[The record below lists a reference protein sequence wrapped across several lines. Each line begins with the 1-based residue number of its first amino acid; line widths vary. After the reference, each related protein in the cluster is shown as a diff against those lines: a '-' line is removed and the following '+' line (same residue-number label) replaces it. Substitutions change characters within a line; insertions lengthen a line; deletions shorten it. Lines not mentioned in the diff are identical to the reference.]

1 MENKNNT
8 PNDQETGERSNSMLG
23 MRKIPHVKI
32 EALGYAT
39 VAFNCQTT
47 DCRTVFNDGSSIDVF
62 TNGTYSI
69 FENNGEKFDINDNGD
84 ILFDFQQSIYGKR
97 IQELFAN
104 IEPSKCLMSQN
115 GDMIFDAVDY
125 EQTQYCV
132 EASGEAYSKEN
143 GQTKKATQEL
153 HVPR

>member
-1 MENKNNT
+1 
-8 PNDQETGERSNSMLG
+8 MLG
-23 MRKIPHVKI
+23 FRKIPHVKV

-62 TNGTYSI
+62 ANGTYSI
-69 FENNGEKFDINDNGD
+69 FESDGEKFDINDNGD
-84 ILFDFQQSIYGKR
+84 ILFDFQQSTYSKR
-97 IQELFAN
+97 IQELLSN

-115 GDMIFDAVDY
+115 GDILFDAIDY

-132 EASGEAYSKEN
+132 EASGEAYLKDN
-143 GQTKKATQEL
+143 GQREKTLLEL
-153 HVPR
+153 HMPR

>member
-1 MENKNNT
+1 
-8 PNDQETGERSNSMLG
+8 MLG
-23 MRKIPHVKI
+23 FRKIPHVKV
-32 EALGYAT
+32 EASGYAT

-62 TNGTYSI
+62 ANGTYSI
-69 FENNGEKFDINDNGD
+69 FESDGEKFDINDNGD

-97 IQELFAN
+97 IQELLSN

-115 GDMIFDAVDY
+115 GDVLFDAIDY

-132 EASGEAYSKEN
+132 EASGEAYSKDN
-143 GQTKKATQEL
+143 GQREKTPLEL
-153 HVPR
+153 HLPR